1 MKISPVSSRHH
12 ARWVTGLLIA
22 TLTACGADK
31 GPSTPTGAPVRTAKS
46 SSGPAAPSI
55 EASGLLGR
63 QDEVRLSFKTGGII
77 RSLPIKEGTRVRR
90 GEVLAALEL
99 DEVDAQFTQAREL
112 ALKAERDLE
121 RGERLHAE
129 QVISEEML
137 QNLRTQATVAR
148 AARSAAQFNLGFS
161 LIRAPRDGVVLRR
174 LAEERELVPPGQPV
188 IVFGSAE
195 RGYVVRFALADRD
208 IVRVAPGDRA
218 VVRIDAFPEKEF
230 TAVVTEVSTAAD
242 IRNGLFP
249 VQARLDPLPA
259 DPLASG
265 LVAKIR
271 IDPASR
277 RAATLTYLPI
287 AALVEG
293 RRDRASVFTV
303 EGDRAKR
310 RDVRIAFISGD
321 SVALREGLAIGEAV
335 ITEGALYLQD
345 GDRVRVL
352 PAE

>member
-1 MKISPVSSRHH
+1 MNISRV
-12 ARWVTGLLIA
+12 WVTGLLFA
-22 TLTACGADK
+22 TLAACSAGK
-31 GPSTPTGAPVRTAKS
+31 GPSTPAGAPVRTAQS
-46 SSGPAAPSI
+46 SSGPAAPPI

-77 RSLPIKEGTRVRR
+77 RTLPIKEGTRVRR

-112 ALKAERDLE
+112 AVKAERDLE

-148 AARSAAQFNLGFS
+148 AARRAAQFNRGFS
-161 LIRAPRDGVVLRR
+161 LIHAPRDGVVLRR

-208 IVRVAPGDRA
+208 LVRVALGDRA
-218 VVRIDAFPEKEF
+218 VVRIDAFPEREF
-230 TAVVTEVSTAAD
+230 TAVVTEVSAAAD

-249 VQARLDPLPA
+249 VQAKLDPVPA

-293 RRDRASVFTV
+293 RRDRASVFTI

-310 RDVRIAFISGD
+310 RDVRIAFITGD
-321 SVALREGLAIGEAV
+321 SVALREGLAIGESV